1 VRAMLLRRVLRTLAA
16 PALVVALVV
25 VALPLGG
32 PLGCDGCSTS
42 VSTSELPNAVVGQ
55 DYFVQLDSDC
65 GGDQWFIDEGILPP
79 GIALSN
85 GGKLTG
91 APTLPGIYAFTIGVY
106 DDDSGDFAFRGLA
119 LTVLP
124 ANAG

>member
-1 VRAMLLRRVLRTLAA
+1 MLARRVLRWLAA
-16 PALVVALVV
+16 PAVLVALVV
-25 VALPLGG
+25 VALPIGG

-42 VSTSELPNAVVGQ
+42 VSTSELPDAVVGQ

-79 GIALSN
+79 GIGLSN
-85 GGKLTG
+85 GGKLSGT
-91 APTLPGIYAFTIGVY
+91 PTFPGIYAFTVGVF
-106 DDDSGDFAFRGLA
+106 DEDNGDFAFRGLA

>member
-1 VRAMLLRRVLRTLAA
+1 MLARALRRMAA
-16 PALVVALVV
+16 PAVVVGLLV

-32 PLGCDGCSTS
+32 PVACDGCSTS
-42 VSTSELPNAVVGQ
+42 ISTSELPDGVVGEQ
-55 DYFVQLDSDC
+55 YFVQLDSDC
-65 GGDQWFIDEGILPP
+65 GGDQWFLDEGILPP

-91 APTLPGIYAFTIGVY
+91 TPLLPGLYTFTIGVVDY
-106 DDDSGDFAFRGLA
+106 DDGDYAFRGFA

-124 ANAG
+124 ADAG

>member
-1 VRAMLLRRVLRTLAA
+1 MLARRVLRWLAA
-16 PALVVALVV
+16 PAVLVALVV
-25 VALPLGG
+25 VALPIGG

-42 VSTSELPNAVVGQ
+42 ISTSELPDGVVGQ
-55 DYFVQLDSDC
+55 SYFVQLDSDC
-65 GGDQWFIDEGILPP
+65 GGDQWFIDDGILPP

-91 APTLPGIYAFTIGVY
+91 APTLPGLFAFTIGVF
-106 DDDSGDFAFRGLA
+106 DEDNGDYAFRGLA